1 MTKITY
7 TLNEHDNCESELE
20 GNIEDIVY
28 GLAHL
33 VATIGW
39 DCTDDHNAHSAKA
52 TVKAVCSFITDVAPD
67 ILTSLYEEDTTPN
80 PEDNAAE

>member
-7 TLNEHDNCESELE
+7 TLNEHDNCESVLE

-39 DCTDDHNAHSAKA
+39 DCTDDHNEHSAKA
-52 TVKAVCSFITDVAPD
+52 TVKAVCSFIADVAPD
-67 ILTSLYEEDTTPN
+67 VLTSLYEEAAALQL
-80 PEDNAAE
+80 EDDEAE